1 MLRQI
6 FGKLNRNKI
15 SASGIEF
22 NNAVQGGG
30 FLHNGRRSI
39 LAVIAILTGVI
50 IILSL
55 VLPSQFWWFV
65 LAAGLIAFGVWL
77 NRCR

>member
-1 MLRQI
+1 M
-6 FGKLNRNKI
+6 RNSKKNWI
-15 SASGIEF
+15 AAI
-22 NNAVQGGG
+22 
-30 FLHNGRRSI
+30 SI
-39 LAVIAILTGVI
+39 LAGVV

-65 LAAGLIAFGVWL
+65 CAAGLIGFGIWL